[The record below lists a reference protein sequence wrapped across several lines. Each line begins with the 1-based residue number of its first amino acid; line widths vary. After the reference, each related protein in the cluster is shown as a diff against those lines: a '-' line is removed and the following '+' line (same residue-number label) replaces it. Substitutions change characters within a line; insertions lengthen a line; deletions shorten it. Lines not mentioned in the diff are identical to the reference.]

1 MIAYRLSINT
11 NTLMKKLLI
20 SSSLCAATFLSAQVD
35 FSSTRYG
42 ITGGGT
48 YSRVSNAH
56 NPSGA
61 RFSGY
66 GGFLALIPV
75 DNNDQFYIQPEVEY
89 LGAGE
94 SGKDKDAKGA
104 SGYDAVY
111 ANNYIS
117 VPIYFKGYFSEAES
131 EFFAM
136 AGPKFNFLISQ
147 KVENMPANKPYYA
160 AEQLEAYP
168 EVNGKANSFNFAVGL
183 GIGFSYKRQLEIA
196 ARYDLGLS
204 NTYKGLMKENGS
216 DPNIEKKKSEQVFS
230 VGLSYIFQ

>member
-1 MIAYRLSINT
+1 
-11 NTLMKKLLI
+11 MKNKLFVV
-20 SSSLCAATFLSAQVD
+20 SALCAATLFSAQID
-35 FSSTRYG
+35 LRNTRFG

-56 NPSGA
+56 NPSGP
-61 RFSGY
+61 RYSGY
-66 GGFLALIPV
+66 GGVLALIPI
-75 DNNDQFYIQPEVEY
+75 DNNDQFYLQPGVEY

-104 SGYDAVY
+104 TGYNAVY

-136 AGPKFNFLISQ
+136 AGPKFNFLINQ
-147 KVENMPANKPYYA
+147 NIKNAPDRYTEEGVGDINDKA
-160 AEQLEAYP
+160 A
-168 EVNGKANSFNFAVGL
+168 GFNFGVGL
-183 GIGFSYKRQLEIA
+183 GIGFSYKRMFEVT
-196 ARYDLGLS
+196 ARYDIGLS
-204 NTYKGLMKENGS
+204 NTYKGLMKEQTN
-216 DPNIEKKKSEQVFS
+216 DPNVSKKKSEQVLS